1 MNLHFNNLP
10 DVSGGNGFEEKILFL
25 FPEIETEF
33 IFPGKWRK
41 ANEAKTFSLRQS
53 LPQYGLRTAYR
64 QEEENNANFHSL
76 LCFSFSNKSQISF
89 LSLSFSLPLSL
100 SLSVFY
106 TFPTHSVHGK
116 AFESDDIRPPPGLF
130 HSFHC
135 WDGTRST
142 KRVSVQGKN
151 DKWKKRRTQD
161 LRITNL

>member
-89 LSLSFSLPLSL
+89 LSHSLSHSL
-100 SLSVFY
+100 SLSRSLSLFS
-106 TFPTHSVHGK
+106 THFLHILCMEKRLRVMILDLLRGCSIHSIVEMVPGQQNASLSRGK
-116 AFESDDIRPPPGLF
+116 MINEKSDARKI
-130 HSFHC
+130 
-135 WDGTRST
+135 
-142 KRVSVQGKN
+142 
-151 DKWKKRRTQD
+151 
-161 LRITNL
+161 